1 MLYHSLLSMPNTMS
15 EKPMNKVYLSIIA
28 ILVLI
33 IAAGAYKFM
42 IQGSVKESQ
51 DGRLA
56 LQLDEGERDLVL
68 AEMRA
73 FLESVQQITQ
83 GITEKDMQRV
93 AEYARKVGRAAQGE
107 VPGSLMGKLPVAFK
121 KLGFDTHS
129 RFDQLALDAEQL
141 GDEQHSLNQL
151 SQLMQNCVGC
161 HAVYRIEVTDRH

>member
-1 MLYHSLLSMPNTMS
+1 
-15 EKPMNKVYLSIIA
+15 MNKFYLTTIA
-28 ILVLI
+28 ALVLI

-42 IQGSVKESQ
+42 IQGSVEKSQ

-56 LQLDEGERDLVL
+56 LQLDAEERDLIL

-73 FLESVQQITQ
+73 FLESVQQITEA
-83 GITEKDMQRV
+83 ITEKDMEGI
-93 AEYARKVGRAAQGE
+93 AEQAKKVGRAAQGE
-107 VPGSLMGKLPVAFK
+107 VPGSLMGKLPLEFK

-141 GDEQHSLNQL
+141 GDEQHSLTQL
-151 SQLMQNCVGC
+151 SVLMKNCVAC

>member
-1 MLYHSLLSMPNTMS
+1 
-15 EKPMNKVYLSIIA
+15 MNKIYLTTIA
-28 ILVLI
+28 VLVLI
-33 IAAGAYKFM
+33 IAAGAYKFV
-42 IQGSVKESQ
+42 IQGSVEESQ

-56 LQLDEGERDLVL
+56 IQLDTGERDLVL

-83 GITEKDMQRV
+83 AITEKDMQGV
-93 AEYARKVGRAAQGE
+93 AEQARKVGRAAQGE
-107 VPGSLMGKLPVAFK
+107 VPGSLMGKLPLEFK

-141 GDEQHSLNQL
+141 GDEQHSLTQL
-151 SQLMQNCVGC
+151 SVLMKNCVAC